1 MASPVCGGS
10 AGAGSRQLD
19 SREHR
24 SWIAGDGSPQL
35 DSGERRSW
43 ISTAVSPTEK
53 KQRRRGEREGEEGE
67 AEARDGRE
75 GGGARRRENG
85 DREGGGDGGERR
97 QGRRLRRRG
106 NGDREGGRDG
116 GERRQ
121 GRRRRRGRTETG
133 KEADGGRT
141 ETGKEAETAG
151 EWRQGME
158 AGDDGRREGGRWEMT
173 VRKMGAG
180 RRGEASREVSR
191 EARAGDREEGRRG
204 QGDGAAAQAL
214 GHEWIRR
221 LGQRM
226 HRRTGWDR
234 VDDDRGT
241 VEEGNGPWRDAGT
254 SGARMII
261 CGFGLDY
268 HAEIRRHWTSTLL
281 LEFGE
286 TAVVRRSGDPQL
298 DRGGGRSQSRAD
310 RSSDREGLSN
320 GRHLRREPESRVKLV
335 LGEREDDSG
344 GFVFFTEHAGG
355 YS

>member
-1 MASPVCGGS
+1 MLHAVDCADREQGAPELDLDSSTAGSTGAGSPEMDRHSSTAGS
-10 AGAGSRQLD
+10 AGAGSRQ
-19 SREHR
+19 
-24 SWIAGDGSPQL
+24 QF
-35 DSGERRSW
+35 RRLRRNRGGG
-43 ISTAVSPTEK
+43 ARGKGK
-53 KQRRRGEREGEEGE
+53 KGRRRREMDAKE
-67 AEARDGRE
+67 EARDGGRTE
-75 GGGARRRENG
+75 TGKEAETGENG

-226 HRRTGWDR
+226 RQCDNIYLYICYGSGRVRTGRDIANPNRPEILNGSIFSDPTRSR
-234 VDDDRGT
+234 VTFSSPPPDSDVPVRRDSNIRGT
-241 VEEGNGPWRDAGT
+241 VCGNDENKY
-254 SGARMII
+254 
-261 CGFGLDY
+261 CG
-268 HAEIRRHWTSTLL
+268 R
-281 LEFGE
+281 
-286 TAVVRRSGDPQL
+286 
-298 DRGGGRSQSRAD
+298 
-310 RSSDREGLSN
+310 
-320 GRHLRREPESRVKLV
+320 RRES
-335 LGEREDDSG
+335 
-344 GFVFFTEHAGG
+344 
-355 YS
+355 